1 MRQCAKKRG
10 VSIELLLLAEETPY
24 SRPWLLSS
32 LAQIFKRDVRIYDAY
47 KVMHKSDQTNHQDKS
62 FKIDDH
68 FLSTE
73 NGKWSIIPCFR
84 YGQGFGLFPKDSIF
98 NIPNTLYGLGFYGL
112 AAVLGMI
119 NNHACTGV
127 LSVLALLSDICSIY
141 LAFILYM
148 YRIICVV
155 CVTTY
160 IINAA
165 ITYFAIKKFRKL
177 SCDDVCKKKK

>member
-112 AAVLGMI
+112 AAVLGMCSCI
-119 NNHACTGV
+119 WIISARANAYVNNKVLLFQVWSTIMLAPASWVFSHCFPIFVPYTWLSYYICTV
-127 LSVLALLSDICSIY
+127 SFALSA
-141 LAFILYM
+141 
-148 YRIICVV
+148 
-155 CVTTY
+155 
-160 IINAA
+160 
-165 ITYFAIKKFRKL
+165 
-177 SCDDVCKKKK
+177 